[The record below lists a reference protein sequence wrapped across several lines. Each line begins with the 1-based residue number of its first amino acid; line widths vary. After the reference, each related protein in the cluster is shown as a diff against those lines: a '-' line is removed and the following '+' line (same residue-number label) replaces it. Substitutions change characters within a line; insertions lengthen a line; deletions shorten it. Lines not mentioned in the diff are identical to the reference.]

1 MKNNPPSPRQTALN
15 CLRSWHAG
23 RSFAETLV
31 DRECSRAALPPADR
45 HLVQALVFSVLRNQ
59 TWLDHVIGTL
69 RKGKLDVEAR
79 LILQLGLSQL
89 FLLGMA
95 DHAAVYET
103 VNLAS
108 VRLRGLVNAILR
120 NALRR
125 EKTILEDR
133 EKLPLSIHYSTPAW
147 LVQRWT
153 EQMGPQMTRD
163 LLRWNN
169 TTPRLYVRAN
179 PLIPMKNIPASLA
192 PLDRAPGWFSVEGLL
207 PLEEIKTGSLYVADP
222 STRYSIDLLAPPARR
237 GDSGRLRRP
246 RRQIR
251 SHHRRYRRQS
261 PPDRHGS
268 PQTPAA
274 HPEGKPGQAGIPL
287 RQDGAGGLVPSLPH
301 GMEGPL

>member
-59 TWLDHVIGTL
+59 TWLNHVIGTL

-133 EKLPLSIHYSTPAW
+133 ENFRFPFI
-147 LVQRWT
+147 
-153 EQMGPQMTRD
+153 
-163 LLRWNN
+163 
-169 TTPRLYVRAN
+169 
-179 PLIPMKNIPASLA
+179 IPP
-192 PLDRAPGWFSVEGLL
+192 
-207 PLEEIKTGSLYVADP
+207 
-222 STRYSIDLLAPPARR
+222 
-237 GDSGRLRRP
+237 
-246 RRQIR
+246 
-251 SHHRRYRRQS
+251 
-261 PPDRHGS
+261 
-268 PQTPAA
+268 
-274 HPEGKPGQAGIPL
+274 
-287 RQDGAGGLVPSLPH
+287 PH
-301 GMEGPL
+301 GWYGDGWNKWGRK

>member
-1 MKNNPPSPRQTALN
+1 M
-15 CLRSWHAG
+15 
-23 RSFAETLV
+23 
-31 DRECSRAALPPADR
+31 
-45 HLVQALVFSVLRNQ
+45 QALVFSVLRNQ

-69 RKGKLDVEAR
+69 RKGRLDVEAR

-125 EKTILEDR
+125 EKTILEER

-147 LVQRWT
+147 LVRRWT

-179 PLIPMKNIPASLA
+179 PLMPMKNIPASLA

-222 STRYSIDLLAPPARR
+222 STRYSIDLLAPQPGEEILDACAAP
-237 GDSGRLRRP
+237 GGKSAAIIAATGGKAHLTATDL
-246 RRQIR
+246 
-251 SHHRRYRRQS
+251 HEHRI
-261 PPDRHGS
+261 
-268 PQTPAA
+268 A
-274 HPEGKPGQAGIPL
+274 HPEGKPGQAGFFL

>member
-133 EKLPLSIHYSTPAW
+133 EKLPLPIHYSTPAW
-147 LVQRWT
+147 LVRRWT

-192 PLDRAPGWFSVEGLL
+192 PLDEHPTTKICPGFIFAALRSSSAAIRTSWRSSSNCPAVSISFEIPVALILL
-207 PLEEIKTGSLYVADP
+207 PPDLMPEKAADQTG
-222 STRYSIDLLAPPARR
+222 
-237 GDSGRLRRP
+237 
-246 RRQIR
+246 
-251 SHHRRYRRQS
+251 
-261 PPDRHGS
+261 
-268 PQTPAA
+268 
-274 HPEGKPGQAGIPL
+274 
-287 RQDGAGGLVPSLPH
+287 
-301 GMEGPL
+301 

>member
-1 MKNNPPSPRQTALN
+1 M
-15 CLRSWHAG
+15 
-23 RSFAETLV
+23 
-31 DRECSRAALPPADR
+31 
-45 HLVQALVFSVLRNQ
+45 QALVFSVLRNQ

-153 EQMGPQMTRD
+153 EQMGAAND
-163 LLRWNN
+163 
-169 TTPRLYVRAN
+169 PR
-179 PLIPMKNIPASLA
+179 PA
-192 PLDRAPGWFSVEGLL
+192 PLEQYHTAPVC
-207 PLEEIKTGSLYVADP
+207 A
-222 STRYSIDLLAPPARR
+222 
-237 GDSGRLRRP
+237 
-246 RRQIR
+246 
-251 SHHRRYRRQS
+251 RQS
-261 PPDRHGS
+261 FDTHEKYSGLPR
-268 PQTPAA
+268 T
-274 HPEGKPGQAGIPL
+274 AGPRARLVL
-287 RQDGAGGLVPSLPH
+287 RGRPSAAGGN
-301 GMEGPL
+301 